1 MKVIIIEDETPAAN
15 RLERMLK
22 DLKPGIEILKRMDS
36 VEDSVEC
43 FKQNPEVDL
52 IFMDIQLADGLS
64 FDIFKSTNV
73 PAPVIF
79 TTAYDKYALKAFKF
93 NSIDYLLKPID
104 KVELKSAF
112 EKYEKNVQKGSA
124 LNIEDIKNILT
135 NKYKN
140 RFMVKSGSSLL
151 SLKLADVAFF
161 IAEDGVV
168 ILTSSKGKRY
178 PVDYTLDQLELVVD
192 PNLFFRINRKIL
204 LSIDAVEKAE
214 AHLNG
219 RYKILNTLLASDDSF
234 VSRERVADFKAWLA
248 K

>member
-1 MKVIIIEDETPAAN
+1 MKIVIIEDEAPSARHLKKMIEQLSPSAQVVQLLESVAASVAYFKSN
-15 RLERMLK
+15 PLP
-22 DLKPGIEILKRMDS
+22 DLL
-36 VEDSVEC
+36 
-43 FKQNPEVDL
+43 FVDIHL
-52 IFMDIQLADGLS
+52 SDGLS
-64 FDIFKSTNV
+64 FEIFSQI
-73 PAPVIF
+73 PIEAPIIF

-112 EKYEKNVQKGSA
+112 DKYEKNVQKASA

-135 NKYKN
+135 NKFKN

-178 PVDYTLDQLELVVD
+178 PVDYTLDQLELVLD
-192 PNLFFRINRKIL
+192 PNLFFRINRKVL

-219 RYKILNTLLASDDSF
+219 RYKILNSLLASDDSF
-234 VSRERVADFKAWLA
+234 VSRERVADFKAWLSR
-248 K
+248 